1 MSGCEKRQAN
11 RETTSAEDNDLA
23 ESLFDDV
30 FKNVEEAQNEEL
42 EGDGKTYAV
51 EHTFGDCATITIDGL
66 GTDVWPKTLTLDF
79 GETYCEG
86 DDGKMRRG
94 VITAVYSGP
103 YRTSGSTVTIT
114 PTNYFV
120 NDNNVAGQKTV
131 TNLGNNSSGQL
142 QYRVE
147 VSGTITTPDGDEI
160 SHTSTRTR
168 TWVEGQETGFFT
180 LDNNGQWMG
189 LDGILDDVWEITGN
203 GTGNNRDGRDYTV
216 DITTALR
223 VQWCG
228 LRIAVTEGVIEIA
241 PEDLKVRT
249 VDFGSGQCDREF
261 TVTIGNKEYT
271 VSSSGS

>member
-1 MSGCEKRQAN
+1 MNNCQ
-11 RETTSAEDNDLA
+11 
-23 ESLFDDV
+23 
-30 FKNVEEAQNEEL
+30 
-42 EGDGKTYAV
+42 
-51 EHTFGDCATITIDGL
+51 ATITNN
-66 GTDVWPKTLTLDF
+66 GTNGAGQLNYSVVIQNASISN
-79 GETYCEG
+79 
-86 DDGKMRRG
+86 DDG
-94 VITAVYSGP
+94 TATWS
-103 YRTSGSTVTIT
+103 
-114 PTNYFV
+114 
-120 NDNNVAGQKTV
+120 
-131 TNLGNNSSGQL
+131 
-142 QYRVE
+142 
-147 VSGTITTPDGDEI
+147 
-160 SHTSTRTR
+160 STRTR

-249 VDFGSGQCDREF
+249 VDFGSGQCDSEF